1 MMAGGRHA
9 CDHRYRRAIH
19 PAFLSLYHRKSA
31 MKRRRHRITALC
43 VPVPLLCLDGLDAI
57 AFPLSSSPRST
68 ASALHLSNAAI
79 DDKWGVDFDVP
90 EPAPIFPSTAEEVAE
105 AAFQSIS
112 AVLSGK
118 ERPDPAVASNAR
130 RNSVVDYRPTV
141 GRDRARIGIEIAGA
155 RHLMKESETP
165 PLSVPVC
172 DSMGRPVRASLEDVE
187 GRAIRRVSLML
198 GSKLCKLTDDETSPI
213 FVYFNTMQQTL
224 MASREL
230 SLLKL
235 ECQASVYDN
244 IRVQCLEEGLPKDI
258 REENKKMIRS
268 RRTAVNAAADPSKG
282 MVVLVQPSDINT
294 EYRPPANAYGKVMS
308 VQRLLAQATIASLPV
323 VVVSPRLTEQHNV
336 YQRES
341 GRTPGRWNYQ
351 ESATYGGSEPP
362 TPPLSTPW
370 LSADWAAPVFVWISS
385 ALNIA
390 RKKNSAASLL
400 HMLEQED
407 MDPDKFSSFSYCS
420 SVGLM
425 QSVIEEDRPWH
436 MFAALENCHSDT
448 LESETIYQ
456 YMGSTKSS
464 SGRPSSKVME
474 QVYRTFMENEKH
486 NQT

>member
-1 MMAGGRHA
+1 M
-9 CDHRYRRAIH
+9 
-19 PAFLSLYHRKSA
+19 YHRKSA
-31 MKRRRHRITALC
+31 MKRKRHRITALC
-43 VPVPLLCLDGLDAI
+43 VSLLCLDGPL
-57 AFPLSSSPRST
+57 AFPLSSSSRST

-90 EPAPIFPSTAEEVAE
+90 EPAPIFPSTAEEVAD
-105 AAFQSIS
+105 AAYQSIS

-198 GSKLCKLTDDETSPI
+198 GSKLCKLTDETSPI

-235 ECQASVYDN
+235 ECQSSVYDN
-244 IRVQCLEEGLPKDI
+244 IRVQCLEEGLPEDI
-258 REENKKMIRS
+258 REECKKMIRS
-268 RRTAVNAAADPSKG
+268 KRKAPYLAFADPSEG

-294 EYRPPANAYGKVMS
+294 EHRPPANAYGKVMS
-308 VQRLLAQATIASLPV
+308 VQRLLAQASIAGFPV

-336 YQRES
+336 YRRES

-385 ALNIA
+385 TLNFS
-390 RKKNSAASLL
+390 RKKNSAASLI

-407 MDPDKFSSFSYCS
+407 IDPDKFSSFSYCS
-420 SVGLM
+420 SIGLM
-425 QSVIEEDRPWH
+425 QSVTEVDRPWH

-448 LESETIYQ
+448 LESETKYQ
-456 YMGSTKSS
+456 HIGSTQSS

-474 QVYRTFMENEKH
+474 QVYHRFIENEKR
-486 NQT
+486 NSIDR

>member
-1 MMAGGRHA
+1 MDVMSYQPVNLSA
-9 CDHRYRRAIH
+9 RAM
-19 PAFLSLYHRKSA
+19 YHRKSA

-43 VPVPLLCLDGLDAI
+43 VPLLCLDGPEAAG
-57 AFPLSSSPRST
+57 AFSLSSSSGLT
-68 ASALHLSNAAI
+68 TSALRLSNAAI

-155 RHLMKESETP
+155 RHLMEESGTP
-165 PLSVPVC
+165 PLPAPVC
-172 DSMGRPVRASLEDVE
+172 DSMGRPVKASLEDVE

-198 GSKLCKLTDDETSPI
+198 GSKLCKLTDETSPI

-230 SLLKL
+230 SLLRL
-235 ECQASVYDN
+235 EYQSSIFDN
-244 IRVQCLEEGLPKDI
+244 IRVQCLEEGLPEDI
-258 REENKKMIRS
+258 REECKKMMRS
-268 RRTAVNAAADPSKG
+268 KRNAVNAVADPSKG

-370 LSADWAAPVFVWISS
+370 LSADWAAPVFVWIAS

-407 MDPDKFSSFSYCS
+407 IDPDKFSSFSYCS
-420 SVGLM
+420 SIGLM
-425 QSVIEEDRPWH
+425 QSVTEEDRPWH
-436 MFAALENCHSDT
+436 MFAALENFHSDT
-448 LESETIYQ
+448 LESETQYQ

-464 SGRPSSKVME
+464 NGRPSSKVME
-474 QVYRTFMENEKH
+474 QVYMLYIENEKS
-486 NQT
+486 NR

>member
-1 MMAGGRHA
+1 
-9 CDHRYRRAIH
+9 
-19 PAFLSLYHRKSA
+19 

-43 VPVPLLCLDGLDAI
+43 VPLLCLDGPDAI

-112 AVLSGK
+112 AVLSGE

-172 DSMGRPVRASLEDVE
+172 DSMGRPVRPSLEDVE

-198 GSKLCKLTDDETSPI
+198 GSKLCKLTDETRPI
-213 FVYFNTMQQTL
+213 FVYFNTIQQTL

-235 ECQASVYDN
+235 ERQASAYHN

-258 REENKKMIRS
+258 RDECKKMIRS
-268 RRTAVNAAADPSKG
+268 KRNTVNAAADPSKG
-282 MVVLVQPSDINT
+282 MIVLVQPSDINT

-308 VQRLLAQATIASLPV
+308 VQRLLAQATIASFPV
-323 VVVSPRLTEQHNV
+323 IVVSPRLTEQHNV

-385 ALNIA
+385 ALDIA
-390 RKKNSAASLL
+390 RKKNSAASLI

-407 MDPDKFSSFSYCS
+407 IDPDKFSSFSYCS
-420 SVGLM
+420 SIGLM

-448 LESETIYQ
+448 LESDTIYQ

-464 SGRPSSKVME
+464 SGRPSSKVMA
-474 QVYRTFMENEKH
+474 QVYREWE
-486 NQT
+486 QIYGE